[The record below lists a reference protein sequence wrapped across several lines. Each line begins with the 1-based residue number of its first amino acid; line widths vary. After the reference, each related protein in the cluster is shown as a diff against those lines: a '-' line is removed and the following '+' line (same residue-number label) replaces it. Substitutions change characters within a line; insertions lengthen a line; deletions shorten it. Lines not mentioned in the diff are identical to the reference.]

1 MNPAEVMYK
10 VANKANDLFNK
21 VSFDDDVIKIADLSR
36 KF

>member
-1 MNPAEVMYK
+1 MNPAEVIYK

-21 VSFDDDVIKIADLSR
+21 VPFDDVIKIADLSR